1 MTQIEDNKPTP
12 AQETAQ
18 EQAEQTQEQTEQT
31 SAPPANG
38 MPTAP
43 EAQDAPAAPPTDK
56 TGEETGAATDEQP
69 DAPAIPATQQTIL
82 EQPEAVPPAASELA
96 PQEQTEDVAEIPHL
110 PDPSIW
116 PIVIAFG
123 ISILVVGIILGLG
136 VMLLGLLIFVGGVAG
151 WIYQDIQIA
160 KRGEHH

>member
-1 MTQIEDNKPTP
+1 VGGCRWTRPSP
-12 AQETAQ
+12 HPCYAAHGR
-18 EQAEQTQEQTEQT
+18 AGHTEQT
-31 SAPPANG
+31 SAPPADG
-38 MPTAP
+38 LPAKP
-43 EAQDAPAAPPTDK
+43 QAQDEDAPAAPPA
-56 TGEETGAATDEQP
+56 EESSEEPGAAADEQP
-69 DAPAIPATQQTIL
+69 DVPAIPATQQTIL
-82 EQPEAVPPAASELA
+82 EQPEAVPPATSELA
-96 PQEQTEDVAEIPHL
+96 PQEHTEDVAEIPHL

-160 KRGEHH
+160 KRGDHH